1 MIATAL
7 LLLLVVLPM
16 ECLGFG
22 MQVFVQPSMLGT
34 SIARSRGMDWCLFGS
49 STPDDKGEDEDMFAL
64 YCEPDGFMSKETL
77 TKVPAIAEMLAD
89 GDLTEAELS
98 DFWAKAPKYPDKIN
112 ADSFL
117 QIYRAIDDL
126 FVEIGDDENDLLTT
140 TVVGLAAD
148 EEEDDDDDEEEEMEL
163 EDVFAE
169 ICNDSKLLSKDG
181 LLQWDEISRLMEDGL
196 LGSDEFE
203 TLWSQTTKSPGTSE
217 MLTVDGFLAFNALLD
232 DLFVFDAE
240 ELDDDADEESEA
252 VEGSSGAGVTVETK
266 SPKSQVS
273 GDDLPPGVLFSA
285 LANDDY
291 LVGPKE
297 LQLWKEL
304 QTMLKDGDLL
314 PQELQELFKSNA
326 VSTNGGEYLTEDTF
340 LSFYEDLDSLFEQEE
355 DEVSAEA
362 SEAKMALLE
371 FLEELNNNDNNDKEE
386 RLACGLEADEREE
399 EIVQNIVAALE
410 RNDAANVIK
419 KTKGDIQPSDLVG
432 DWKLLYS
439 SSAAM
444 KFNKGLS
451 GIGGSFPNGRFGGLT
466 QSLEFAKFRQD
477 VVYKEQIDVIPQA
490 ASFQVEVNGAWEL
503 RKSISLFTN
512 RPCTMLSVEPN
523 VVKYGPTSTRG
534 DHWKSL
540 GPMNLLDVTYLDEDL
555 RIMRG
560 NTASDAIFV
569 WQRIK

>member
-1 MIATAL
+1 
-7 LLLLVVLPM
+7 
-16 ECLGFG
+16 
-22 MQVFVQPSMLGT
+22 MQ
-34 SIARSRGMDWCLFGS
+34 
-49 STPDDKGEDEDMFAL
+49 
-64 YCEPDGFMSKETL
+64 
-77 TKVPAIAEMLAD
+77 AD

-98 DFWAKAPKYPDKIN
+98 DFWTKVPKYPDNNDNKNDAVENNKIN

-117 QIYRAIDDL
+117 QIYRGINDL
-126 FVEIGDDENDLLTT
+126 FVE
-140 TVVGLAAD
+140 VVGD
-148 EEEDDDDDEEEEMEL
+148 GDDDDDAMPITDASAAAASASLDSDSVGNDNDEMEL
-163 EDVFAE
+163 QKIFAQ
-169 ICNDSKLLSKDG
+169 ICNTDADDAKLLSKDG
-181 LLQWDEISRLMEDGL
+181 LREWDEIARLLDDGL
-196 LGSDEFE
+196 LGMDEFE
-203 TLWSQTTKSPGTSE
+203 TLWSRAATQASGTTTTTTTTD
-217 MLTVDGFLAFNALLD
+217 MLDVNGFLRFNALLD
-232 DLFVFDAE
+232 DLFVFDADD
-240 ELDDDADEESEA
+240 LDADSDDDDDDEDDDIDEEPGQA
-252 VEGSSGAGVTVETK
+252 QK
-266 SPKSQVS
+266 PPRSQVS

-291 LVGPKE
+291 LVGPSE
-297 LQLWKEL
+297 LQLWTEL
-304 QTMLKDGDLL
+304 QTMLRDGDLL
-314 PQELQELFKSNA
+314 AQELQALFTSNA
-326 VSTNGGEYLTEDTF
+326 VNTNGGSYLTEDSF
-340 LSFYEDLDSLFEQEE
+340 ISFYESLDALFEDAQ

-362 SEAKMALLE
+362 LEAKIALLE
-371 FLEELNNNDNNDKEE
+371 FLEELNDDAE
-386 RLACGLEADEREE
+386 RLVCGLEADERQE

-419 KTKGDIQPSDLVG
+419 KTKGDIQPADLVG

-451 GIGGSFPNGRFGGLT
+451 GIGGSFPNGKFGGLT
-466 QSLEFAKFRQD
+466 QSLEYAKFRQD
-477 VVYKEQIDVIPQA
+477 VVYKEQIDVTPQA

-523 VVKYGPTSTRG
+523 AVKYGPTNTRG

-569 WQRIK
+569 WQRIR

>member
-1 MIATAL
+1 MINTN
-7 LLLLVVLPM
+7 
-16 ECLGFG
+16 
-22 MQVFVQPSMLGT
+22 Q
-34 SIARSRGMDWCLFGS
+34 
-49 STPDDKGEDEDMFAL
+49 
-64 YCEPDGFMSKETL
+64 
-77 TKVPAIAEMLAD
+77 AD

-98 DFWAKAPKYPDKIN
+98 DFWTKAPKYPDKID

-117 QIYRAIDDL
+117 QIYHDINDL
-126 FVEIGDDENDLLTT
+126 FVEISY
-140 TVVGLAAD
+140 
-148 EEEDDDDDEEEEMEL
+148 DDDEVLTTSTTTSTDTSASSTSADVGIAAEDAEEEAMEL
-163 EDVFAE
+163 EHVFAE
-169 ICNDSKLLSKDG
+169 VCNDSNLLSKDG
-181 LLQWDEISRLMEDGL
+181 LREWDEITRLMDDGL

-203 TLWSQTTKSPGTSE
+203 TLWSQTTKSPGTPE
-217 MLTVDGFLAFNALLD
+217 MLNVDGFLNFNALLD

-240 ELDDDADEESEA
+240 ELDEDADEELDQLK
-252 VEGSSGAGVTVETK
+252 GSGSVSATVEDK
-266 SPKSQVS
+266 PPKSLVS

-285 LANDDY
+285 LARDDY

-314 PQELQELFKSNA
+314 PQELQELFTSNA
-326 VSTNGGEYLTEDTF
+326 VQTNGGQYLTEDAF

-362 SEAKMALLE
+362 LEAKMALLD
-371 FLEELNNNDNNDKEE
+371 FLEELNDNDKDNNNEE
-386 RLACGLEADEREE
+386 RLACGLDANEREE

-477 VVYKEQIDVIPQA
+477 VVYKEQIDVTPQA

-569 WQRIK
+569 WQRIR